1 MSSLDRVPQARGLPL
16 FWQTVW
22 ARAYPRMVGAFR
34 EPSWMFFE
42 TLLPLMSVAA
52 YVFVYRAID
61 APPDYIGFVVVG
73 GAMTAFCS
81 GSTSCGAWP
90 ASSTGTKTWVTSSCT
105 WSAPAR

>member
-42 TLLPLMSVAA
+42 TLLPLM
-52 YVFVYRAID
+52 
-61 APPDYIGFVVVG
+61 
-73 GAMTAFCS
+73 
-81 GSTSCGAWP
+81 
-90 ASSTGTKTWVTSSCT
+90 
-105 WSAPAR
+105 